1 MSRPKTRFVAVVLA
15 AQRAGTVDPLAQSH
29 GVTHK
34 CLVPIE
40 GSPLIA
46 HVVMA
51 LFATPGLDELRIV
64 VEPEMVA
71 PIRAL
76 FPRPMPA
83 LDFIPA
89 ADNLADSVFAATRG
103 VDLPIVVT
111 TADNVLLTPG
121 AVGQMVD
128 TLQNGADVAI
138 AMATRQAVLEAHPEG
153 QRRFYRFTDD
163 EYSNCNLYGFAGSKA
178 TAAAESFRGGGQ
190 FAKKP
195 MRLIMAVG
203 VINVMLLALR
213 KLSLRGALNRL
224 SVRFGLRIEPVILK
238 DGAHA
243 VDVDNERTYACAAL
257 LLDRRRFALA

>member
-1 MSRPKTRFVAVVLA
+1 MASPEPGIRVIVLA
-15 AQRAGTVDPLAQSH
+15 AQRDGQLDPLAAEA
-29 GVTHK
+29 GVSHK
-34 CLVPIE
+34 CLVPI
-40 GSPLIA
+40 GGRPLLA
-46 HVVMA
+46 HVLDA
-51 LFATPGLDELRIV
+51 LSRVERVDEVRIV
-64 VEPEMVA
+64 VERGAEARLAQVA
-71 PIRAL
+71 VAAGMMARFAE
-76 FPRPMPA
+76 
-83 LDFIPA
+83 A
-89 ADNLADSVFAATRG
+89 ADNIADSVYAGAAGATG
-103 VDLPIVVT
+103 PVVIT
-111 TADNVLLTPG
+111 TADNVLLTPE
-121 AVGQMVD
+121 AVGQMVE

-203 VINVMLLALR
+203 VVNVMLLALR
-213 KLSLRGALNRL
+213 KLTLRDALNRL